1 YDDLGGQ
8 LLDERSGSTTTLL
21 LTDALGSVIATL
33 SNTQNNAAV
42 LGNQLYGPYGNQ
54 RLQAGTIDTSTTR
67 GFTGQYNDTVTGLD
81 YYGARYYDPAA
92 GVFLAA
98 DNVQGNAVSMNP
110 YGYVGG
116 NPETMTDPTGQ
127 VVVSEGNAAAEAEA
141 YLESY
146 QQGLADAESF
156 SYQDTTIADETA
168 SSGNTTYSLDS
179 TTGDITQTIVNPDGS
194 STTTSFYPTDTGYQK
209 AAWAFSNPA
218 SDGQLHPVN
227 GGILAAQYGIHH
239 KPGAGEL
246 PSGST
251 KGSQPGKGPQP
262 QAGNGGQG
270 SKPPTTK
277 PTAPSPDG
285 PRSGRANP
293 QNLRHVQDTC
303 TNQGDGYTVEG
314 NIAGLKAGTI
324 SPDDFPPA
332 KIFQKTP
339 EMNWGSQTK
348 FGRTGSTDNLVDG
361 EWYTLDHRRIYAFQE
376 AGITDAPIIDV
387 SSELDRLR
395 DQTWKFTTENGGT
408 SIELLGGSG
417 GC

>member
-1 YDDLGGQ
+1 M
-8 LLDERSGSTTTLL
+8 
-21 LTDALGSVIATL
+21 
-33 SNTQNNAAV
+33 
-42 LGNQLYGPYGNQ
+42 LGNQLYGPYGTQ
-54 RLQAGTIDTSTTR
+54 RLQAGTIDTSTSR

-98 DNVQGNAVSMNP
+98 DSVQGNAVSMNP

-127 VVVSEGNAAAEAEA
+127 FVVSQGEGDLAAAAAA
-141 YLESY
+141 YVDGVPQLY
-146 QQGLADAESF
+146 YDAFTNDSL
-156 SYQDTTIADETA
+156 YATDPTIADETA
-168 SSGNTTYSLDS
+168 STGNTTYNQDT
-179 TTGDITQTIVNPDGS
+179 TTGDITQTVVSPDGS

-209 AAWAFSNPA
+209 AAGAFSNPA

-262 QAGNGGQG
+262 QAGSGGQG
-270 SKPPTTK
+270 NRPPTTK
-277 PTAPSPDG
+277 PTAPSPEG
-285 PRSGRANP
+285 PGPGRMNP
-293 QNLRHVQDTC
+293 QIIRHVQDTC
-303 TNQGDGYTVEG
+303 KNQGNGYTVEG
-314 NIAGLKAGTI
+314 NIQALKAGTL
-324 SPDDFPPA
+324 SPDQFPPA
-332 KIFQKTP
+332 RVFQKTP
-339 EMNWGSQTK
+339 EMNWGSQTRY
-348 FGRTGSTDNLVDG
+348 GYTGSTDNLVDG
-361 EWYTLDHRRIYAFQE
+361 EWYTLDHRRVYSFQE
-376 AGITDAPIIDV
+376 AGITDAPIVDV
-387 SSELDRLR
+387 SSDLVLLQ

-408 SIELLGGSG
+408 GIELLGGGG